1 MFLNGQENCDCS
13 AENIQPVEKSAVV
26 EDLLGVASLFS
37 LIYNLFR

>member
-1 MFLNGQENCDCS
+1 MFLNGQENCECDIEQ
-13 AENIQPVEKSAVV
+13 AMPVEKPVIV